1 MSRPQ
6 FIGEFAEQPS
16 QLEKSD
22 KQTPPPHLP
31 PLVPRT
37 IARGRRRPATIPYGR
52 RRRRRPDP
60 LCRRPDLLCRRPD
73 LRRRPKL
80 LSRVSSIS
88 RCCFSSSSGD
98 CFSLSSGCCFS
109 SSSRCCLSSS
119 SRRWSSAVSRAS
131 PVPELLLLLL
141 LCTLLLLLEENGG
154 GRLLGCRT

>member
-16 QLEKSD
+16 QLEKCD

-60 LCRRPDLLCRRPD
+60 LCRRPDL
-73 LRRRPKL
+73 RRRPKL
-80 LSRVSSIS
+80 LS

-141 LCTLLLLLEENGG
+141 LCTLKIQSKFNQIH
-154 GRLLGCRT
+154 C